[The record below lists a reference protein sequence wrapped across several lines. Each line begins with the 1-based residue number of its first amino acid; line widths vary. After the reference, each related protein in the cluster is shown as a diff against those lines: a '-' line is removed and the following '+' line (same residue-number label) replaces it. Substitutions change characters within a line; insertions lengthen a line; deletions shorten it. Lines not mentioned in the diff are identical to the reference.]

1 MIGSIAVFLL
11 TFSMAALLT
20 LGIVMT
26 LRARLASIFS
36 RKRPDATTTPPAE
49 EGTAAKPQRTAGDA
63 FISGITGF
71 IAQVFFTVVL
81 WSICYKTGLE
91 LLAQIK
97 AP

>member
-11 TFSMAALLT
+11 TLSMAALLT

-36 RKRPDATTTPPAE
+36 RKRPDATTPAPAE
-49 EGTAAKPQRTAGDA
+49 EAAPARPQRAAGDA

-71 IAQVFFTVVL
+71 IAQIFFTVVL
-81 WSICYKTGLE
+81 WGICYKTGLE
-91 LLAQIK
+91 LLARIK